1 MFVFLLNELL
11 NIVAVYSSV
20 NLLFQLYKSAI
31 KDNQHFDMWDTVA
44 DYKYVVASV
53 NKSDNSLIYKLCFA

>member
-31 KDNQHFDMWDTVA
+31 KDNQHFDM
-44 DYKYVVASV
+44 
-53 NKSDNSLIYKLCFA
+53 